1 MTGSTF
7 LLQSQTPVDPRQA
20 FMMYLM
26 PVLMLYIMY
35 NLPSGVIIYWTV
47 NNLVSALQQY
57 LVNVSEDRKMAG
69 KT

>member
-1 MTGSTF
+1 
-7 LLQSQTPVDPRQA
+7 
-20 FMMYLM
+20 MMYLM